1 MPETSEKGIIQPS
14 FAGQLMKDKDRLY
27 IAILVILYAVGIVG
41 IGLPIHPDFVLL
53 TPLNLLISLL
63 LMLLRHS
70 FWDRRA
76 IAFLFIAY
84 IVGFTAELFG
94 TQTGLLFGE
103 YAYGRVLGVKLW
115 DTPLM
120 IGVNWVILAYAAGII
135 ANGLLAGRH
144 WLARGLLA
152 ALLMVGLDV
161 LIEPV
166 AMEHGFWWWEG
177 DTVPLRNYLGWF
189 VVALPLECLFAAWLP
204 YARNKVAVALFI
216 LQFLFFFI
224 LGVI

>member
-1 MPETSEKGIIQPS
+1 
-14 FAGQLMKDKDRLY
+14 MKDKDQLY
-27 IAILVILYAVGIVG
+27 IAILAILYAVGIAG

-63 LMLLRHS
+63 LMLLRHP
-70 FWDRRA
+70 FWDRRT

-84 IVGFTAELFG
+84 VVGFVAELFG

-166 AMEHGFWWWEG
+166 AMEHDFWGWEG

-204 YARNKVAVALFI
+204 HARNKVAIALFI

-224 LGVI
+224 LGVLL